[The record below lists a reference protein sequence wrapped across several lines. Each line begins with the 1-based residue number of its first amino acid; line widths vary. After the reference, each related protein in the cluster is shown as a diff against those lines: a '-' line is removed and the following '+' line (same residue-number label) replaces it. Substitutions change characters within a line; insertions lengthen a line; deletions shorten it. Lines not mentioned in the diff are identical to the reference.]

1 MTYIE
6 QLKQRERKMAR
17 KIYILFGLIAL
28 YFYVGVQIGVMVR

>member
-6 QLKQRERKMAR
+6 ILKQRERKMAR

-28 YFYVGVQIGVMVR
+28 YFYVGVQIGMLR